1 MPFNIA
7 AFKSHVEKTGHLK
20 NNQFEVFV
28 QLPLIFQNTSLNN
41 NGVSANL
48 KTIGDSLR
56 YRVEQ
61 VRAPGINL
69 LSSEINR
76 YGIGPTQKMPH
87 SAQFNEITLSI
98 LVDGSAE
105 LWQFWYNWIR
115 SVFEFNGNESSRVGQ
130 ANRIPTYTTE
140 YKENYS
146 SIVMIVIYD
155 NFGNTIQRI
164 NLFEAFP
171 TAIREIPL
179 FWGDSQNLMK
189 LSVSLSFSEYTI
201 VGTTLEKNFVPQRSN
216 LTNAAQVAS
225 TQSFL

>member
-1 MPFNIA
+1 MPFNIN
-7 AFKSHVEKTGHLK
+7 AFKSHVEKTGYLK

-28 QLPLIFQNTSLNN
+28 QLPQIFQNSSLNN
-41 NGVSANL
+41 LGINTNL

-61 VRAPGINL
+61 VRVPGINL
-69 LSSEINR
+69 LSSEISR

-87 SAQFNEITLSI
+87 SAHFSEITLSI

-115 SVFEFNGNESSRVGQ
+115 SIFEFNGNESSRVGQ
-130 ANRIPTYTTE
+130 ANRIPTYTNE

-146 SIVMIVIYD
+146 SIVMILVYD

-171 TAIREIPL
+171 TSIREIPL

-189 LSVSLSFSEYTI
+189 LSVSLSFSEYTV
-201 VGTTLEKNFVPQRSN
+201 VGTTLEKNFLPQRPNLSN
-216 LTNAAQVAS
+216 RSDPSATI
-225 TQSFL
+225 SF